1 MKLFKNFKEAHEY
14 YNFPSSHRFGTIY
27 NDKGVIRSYSN
38 GKYDIE
44 KDNYKIF
51 YYKLK
56 NETVKQAFL
65 KNKENN
71 KKLHLFAKIKDGVLD
86 LGKYKVDK
94 FYKDFVKLLKSN

>member
-1 MKLFKNFKEAHEY
+1 MKLLKNFKEAHEY
-14 YNFPSSHRFGTIY
+14 YNFPSSYRFGTIY
-27 NDKGVIRSYSN
+27 NDNGVIRSYSN

-56 NETVKQAFL
+56 NDTIKEAFL

-71 KKLHLFAKIKDGVLD
+71 KKLHLFAKIKDEVLD
-86 LGKYKVDK
+86 LDKYKVDR
-94 FYKDFVKLLKSN
+94 FYKGYVKLIKT